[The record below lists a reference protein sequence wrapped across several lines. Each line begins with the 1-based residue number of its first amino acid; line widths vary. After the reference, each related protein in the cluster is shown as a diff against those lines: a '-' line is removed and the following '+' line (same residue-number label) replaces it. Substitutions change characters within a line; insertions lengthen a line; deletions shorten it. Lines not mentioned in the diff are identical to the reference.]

1 MLLLFQW
8 QHFLSLSH
16 RKQGRWF
23 ERQLILFDRK
33 GVYAPNVRELSGKAV
48 YNLYLLA
55 DSPASMR
62 SKRTPR
68 FPSLS
73 EWAFPLW
80 ECSLFFYP
88 PAPPFRPLC
97 GAFLHLSSRV
107 RASGVFLFFAFTSS
121 PFGSNPLIYSRMYVK
136 VSPSCASPRIGCN
149 CLNNSEIRVKVSP
162 LRLFRL
168 AFTR

>member
-1 MLLLFQW
+1 M
-8 QHFLSLSH
+8 SLSH
-16 RKQGRWF
+16 RTQGKWF
-23 ERQLILFDRK
+23 EPQSSLFDQK
-33 GVYAPNVRELSGKAV
+33 GRYAHNVRELSGKVCAISTFSV
-48 YNLYLLA
+48 
-55 DSPASMR
+55 DSPASMGPKC
-62 SKRTPR
+62 SPR

-88 PAPPFRPLC
+88 PAPPFRLLC

-121 PFGSNPLIYSRMYVK
+121 PLGTNPLIYNRMCVK
-136 VSPSCASPRIGCN
+136 VSPSCSSPRIGSN
-149 CLNNSEIRVKVSP
+149 ALNNSEIQVKASP
-162 LRLFRL
+162 LRFFRL